1 MNINAIR
8 QNLSVFAVTAIAL
21 TSCSSHQSPLP
32 YFGDIDQMA
41 ASKTAVQSPV
51 TYSPKI
57 QPDDEL
63 YIRVSSEIHEATAQF
78 NTYMIPVSTASEGK
92 ETATTPQLATYLV
105 DSKGDITMPVLG
117 KIHVADL
124 TTEQLR
130 DKLTETISHDVKD
143 PLVTVRIMN
152 FKVDV
157 AGEVKTPG
165 PQPVTTERFSI
176 LDALTAAGDLTEY
189 GERSNVLLIREEDG
203 KRIAHRFNLN
213 SADILSDPYFYLRPN
228 DYVYVEPNA
237 IRQDNSKYNQ
247 NNAYKISVISTIVS
261 GCSVIAS
268 LVIALTV
275 K

>member
-1 MNINAIR
+1 MNFKTTLRNM
-8 QNLSVFAVTAIAL
+8 SVAAVAAVAL
-21 TSCSSHQSPLP
+21 ASCSSQHSHLS
-32 YFGDIDQMA
+32 YFRDIDSIA
-41 ASKTAVQSPV
+41 VTKTIMESPV
-51 TYSPKI
+51 SYSPKI

-63 YIRVSSEIHEATAQF
+63 YIRVSSEIPEATAQY
-78 NTYMIPVSTASEGK
+78 NSYMVPTATASDGK
-92 ETATTPQLATYLV
+92 ETSTTPQLATYLV
-105 DSKGDITMPVLG
+105 DSKGDVTMPIIGTV
-117 KIHVADL
+117 HVAGL

-130 DKLTETISHDVKD
+130 DRLTQTISHDVKD

-157 AGEVKTPG
+157 AGEVKKPG
-165 PQPVTTERFSI
+165 PQNVTTERFSI
-176 LDALTAAGDLTEY
+176 LDAITAAGDLTEY
-189 GERSNVLLIREEDG
+189 GERNNVLLIREENG

-213 SADILSDPYFYLRPN
+213 SAEILSDPYFYLRPN
-228 DYVYVEPNA
+228 DYVYVQPNS

-268 LVIALTV
+268 LVIALTI

>member
-1 MNINAIR
+1 MNIKTLLRKI
-8 QNLSVFAVTAIAL
+8 SVFAITAIAL
-21 TSCSSHQSPLP
+21 ASCSSHRSPLP
-32 YFGDIDQMA
+32 YFRDIDSIA
-41 ASKTAVQSPV
+41 ATNTVMQSQKQ
-51 TYSPKI
+51 YSPKI

-63 YIRVSSEIHEATAQF
+63 LVQVSSEIPEATAQY
-78 NTYMIPVSTASEGK
+78 NTYMIAPSTVSDGNKTN
-92 ETATTPQLATYLV
+92 TLAQISTYLV
-105 DSKGDITMPVLG
+105 DSKGTITMPVIG
-117 KIHVADL
+117 KVSVAGL

-130 DKLTETISHDVKD
+130 DKLIATISQDVKD

-152 FKVDV
+152 FKVEV
-157 AGEVKTPG
+157 AGEVKNPG
-165 PQPVTTERFSI
+165 TKSVATERFSI

-189 GERSNVLLIREEDG
+189 GERNNVLLIREENG
-203 KRIAHRFNLN
+203 KRTAHRFNLN
-213 SADILSDPYFYLRPN
+213 SAEILSDPYFYLQPN
-228 DYVYVEPNA
+228 DYVYVEPNN